1 MFLDFFI
8 CVFFLC
14 YSFFLL
20 IGFWIVE
27 YSLLKNVCGR
37 FLVKRSL
44 IRNGVLYDYRLEKLF
59 GVFFFWLFWI
69 WRWDIGGKWF
79 WKVFELVWILLENFL
94 VILLMLYLLILFN
107 GILKLGMIKDGK
119 GWFEVILKLLELIN
133 KYNNI
138 IDVYVLWC
146 Y

>member
-1 MFLDFFI
+1 
-8 CVFFLC
+8 
-14 YSFFLL
+14 
-20 IGFWIVE
+20 
-27 YSLLKNVCGR
+27 
-37 FLVKRSL
+37 
-44 IRNGVLYDYRLEKLF
+44 
-59 GVFFFWLFWI
+59 
-69 WRWDIGGKWF
+69 
-79 WKVFELVWILLENFL
+79 
-94 VILLMLYLLILFN
+94 MLYLLILFN